1 MLEEQ
6 QQNLVENFYQLVI
19 ITNQNFTPI
28 NITSV
33 EGANLAIENIT
44 SALEY
49 IGSMRATL
57 GALENRLGYTIDSLL
72 NQSVNVSAARSRII
86 DANMAVE
93 SAELVKKQILSQ
105 AGNFVLSAA
114 FRNKN
119 AVLGPPTMK
128 ILYFIL
134 LAILLFFLNRLQLN
148 VQIEFL
154 ITLTNKLLSASCCQ
168 TEACK

>member
-1 MLEEQ
+1 M
-6 QQNLVENFYQLVI
+6 
-19 ITNQNFTPI
+19 NQNFTSI

-105 AGNFVLSAA
+105 A
-114 FRNKN
+114 
-119 AVLGPPTMK
+119 K
-128 ILYFIL
+128 ILF
-134 LAILLFFLNRLQLN
+134 
-148 VQIEFL
+148 
-154 ITLTNKLLSASCCQ
+154 
-168 TEACK
+168 